1 MEIYAR
7 KGWYLERPEP
17 EESWRGDLRRREA
30 PVGPAARTALSFALV
45 TRDRE
50 LPIYAASVEADLT
63 PFVDRPVV
71 AEGKLVDLTTEGYGP
86 ELWLASIEPA

>member
-1 MEIYAR
+1 VEIYAR
-7 KGWYLERPEP
+7 EGWYLERSEP
-17 EESWRGDLRRREA
+17 EESWRGDLRRQDVPA
-30 PVGPAARTALSFALV
+30 GPAARTALSFALV

-50 LPIYAASVEADLT
+50 LSIYAASVEADLT
-63 PFVDRPVV
+63 PFVGRRVV